1 MTTSPDNDLKSRS
14 LTIAI
19 QMDPIE
25 DVNVDADTTFDM
37 ALEAF
42 GRGHEIWIYGPETLQ
57 LRDGRVRARARRA
70 EALAREQG
78 AHVRLAAPEIL
89 DLHGVDVVLIRQDPP
104 FDMAYV
110 TAAQILERLQP
121 DVLVLNDPRSIRDA
135 PEKLF
140 VTDFADLTPPTL
152 ITSDMDAMRAFR
164 DEHGDVIVK
173 PLYGNGGA
181 GVFKIAGGDS
191 NFNALLEL
199 FAETWREPSIIQK
212 FLPAVEGGDKRIIL
226 LDGEAV
232 GAINRVPAPG
242 ETRSNMHVGGR
253 AEAVEMSARD
263 QEICDRIG
271 PVLSER
277 GLVFAGIDVIGEWLT
292 EINVTSPT
300 GVQEVRRFGGADI
313 SALFWDWVEGR
324 REENAEAAAKG
335 TEGGRDG

>member
-1 MTTSPDNDLKSRS
+1 MSLKV
-14 LTIAI
+14 AF

-25 DVNVDADTTFDM
+25 AVDIDGDTSFDM

-42 GRGHEIWIYGPETLQ
+42 GRDHEVWVYHPKALQ
-57 LRDGRVRARARRA
+57 LHTDHVFARAQKVTR
-70 EALAREQG
+70 LARTHG
-78 AHVRLAAPEIL
+78 DHVSLDEPQQV
-89 DLHGVDVVLIRQDPP
+89 DLHEFDVVLIRQDPP
-104 FDMAYV
+104 FDMAYI

-121 DVLVLNDPRSIRDA
+121 DVLVLNDPRGVRDA

-152 ITSDMDAMRAFR
+152 ITSDESAIRTFR
-164 DEHGDVIVK
+164 ETHKNIIIK

-181 GVFKIAGGDS
+181 GVFQMREDDG
-191 NFNALLEL
+191 NFNSLIEL
-199 FAETWREPSIIQK
+199 FLETFREPIIAQK
-212 FLPAVEGGDKRIIL
+212 FLPEVVEGDKRIIL

-232 GAINRVPAPG
+232 GVINRVPAKG

-253 AEAVEMSARD
+253 AEAADMTARD

-271 PVLSER
+271 PALSER
-277 GLVFAGIDVIGEWLT
+277 GLIFAGIDVIGDYLT

-313 SALFWDWVEGR
+313 SSLLWDWVEGR
-324 REENAEAAAKG
+324 LEK
-335 TEGGRDG
+335 

>member
-1 MTTSPDNDLKSRS
+1 MLK
-14 LTIAI
+14 IAI

-25 DVNVDADTTFDM
+25 AVDVNADTSFDL

-42 GRGHEIWIYGPETLQ
+42 GRGHQIWVYQPQMLQ
-57 LRDGRVRARARRA
+57 LDSGVVKARARKV
-70 EALAREQG
+70 EHLKREQG
-78 AHVRLAAPEIL
+78 AHVKLAAPELIS
-89 DLHGVDVVLIRQDPP
+89 LHDVDVVLIRQDPP
-104 FDMAYV
+104 FNMAYI
-110 TAAQILERLQP
+110 TAAQILERLMS
-121 DVLVLNDPRSIRDA
+121 DVLVLNNPRSVRDA

-152 ITSDMDAMRAFR
+152 ITRDVEAMREFR
-164 DEHGDVIVK
+164 KVHGDVIVK

-181 GVFKIAGGDS
+181 GVFKLSSDDS

-199 FAETWREPSIIQK
+199 FSEAYAEPSIIQK
-212 FLPAVEGGDKRIIL
+212 YLPAVTKGDKRIIL

-232 GAINRVPAPG
+232 GAINRVPAAG

-253 AEAVEMSARD
+253 AEAVEMSERD

-271 PVLSER
+271 PILSER
-277 GLVFAGIDVIGEWLT
+277 GLVFTGIDVIGDYLT

-313 SALFWDWVEGR
+313 SALFWDWAEGQ
-324 REENAEAAAKG
+324 
-335 TEGGRDG
+335 RDG

>member
-1 MTTSPDNDLKSRS
+1 MLK
-14 LTIAI
+14 IAI

-25 DVNVDADTTFDM
+25 AVNVNADTSFDM

-42 GRGHEIWIYGPETLQ
+42 GRGHEIWIYQPQMLQ
-57 LRDGRVRARARRA
+57 LDSGVVKARSRKVESLKRV
-70 EALAREQG
+70 QG
-78 AHVRLAAPEIL
+78 EHVKLGEGKVIN
-89 DLHGVDVVLIRQDPP
+89 LHEVDVVLVRQDPP
-104 FDMAYV
+104 FNMAYI
-110 TAAQILERLQP
+110 TAAQILERLMP
-121 DVLVLNDPRSIRDA
+121 DVLVLNNPRSIRDA

-152 ITSDMDAMRAFR
+152 ITRDVEAMRSFR
-164 DEHGDVIVK
+164 ATHGDVIVK

-181 GVFKIAGGDS
+181 GVFRMASDDS

-199 FAETWREPSIIQK
+199 FSEAFAEPAIIQK
-212 FLPAVEGGDKRIIL
+212 YLPAVRKGDKRIIL

-232 GAINRVPAPG
+232 GAINRVPAAG

-253 AEAVEMSARD
+253 AEAVEMSERD

-271 PVLSER
+271 PALSER
-277 GLVFAGIDVIGEWLT
+277 GLVFAGIDVIGDYLT

-313 SALFWDWVEGR
+313 SALFIDWIEGQ
-324 REENAEAAAKG
+324 
-335 TEGGRDG
+335 RDG

>member
-1 MTTSPDNDLKSRS
+1 MK
-14 LTIAI
+14 IAI

-25 DVNVDADTTFDM
+25 AVDVDADTTFDL

-42 GRGHEIWIYGPETLQ
+42 SRGHEIWVYGPQSLQ
-57 LRDGRVRARARRA
+57 LYDGAVRARAQRIASLKRT
-70 EALAREQG
+70 QG
-78 AHVRLAAPEIL
+78 EH
-89 DLHGVDVVLIRQDPP
+89 VVLEDASLIDLRDMNALLVRQDPP
-104 FDMAYV
+104 FDIAYI

-121 DVLVLNDPRSIRDA
+121 DVLILNDPRAIRDA

-152 ITSDMDAMRAFR
+152 ITRDLDAVRAFR
-164 DEHGDVIVK
+164 DEHQDVIIK

-181 GVFKIAGGDS
+181 GVFRMKPDDG
-191 NFNALLEL
+191 NFNSLLEIFGEL
-199 FAETWREPSIIQK
+199 FREPIIAQK
-212 FLPAVEGGDKRIIL
+212 FLPAVSAGDKRIIL

-232 GAINRVPAPG
+232 GAINRVPAAG

-253 AEAVEMSARD
+253 AEAVEMSERD

-271 PVLSER
+271 PALKER
-277 GLVFAGIDVIGEWLT
+277 GLVFTGIDVIGDYLT

-300 GVQEVRRFGGADI
+300 GIQEVRRFGGADI

-324 REENAEAAAKG
+324 IEAA
-335 TEGGRDG
+335 